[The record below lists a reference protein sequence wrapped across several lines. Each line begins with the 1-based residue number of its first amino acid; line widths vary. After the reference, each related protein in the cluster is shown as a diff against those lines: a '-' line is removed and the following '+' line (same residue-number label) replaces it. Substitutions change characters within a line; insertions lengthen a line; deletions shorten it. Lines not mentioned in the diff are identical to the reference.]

1 MADSANDKTQ
11 RSAADKERS
20 RQLSRP
26 VSGKEAAK
34 ATGQGSRTQGNRSTS
49 GAGDQGRRT
58 NDPHGQRSSARS
70 GRGPAS
76 SRGGRRAGP
85 SPARRAP
92 ARRPPARGRRSRT
105 RLFTWGAIALV
116 LVVVGVIVGIS
127 QTSSTS
133 SKGIFYPPKPV
144 PATVLHEIT
153 HVPTSAYNAAG
164 TGIPGLVYPP
174 TVKKGQ
180 KPLVIDGKP
189 GIFVMLGEFCPFC
202 AAERWA
208 IITSLSR
215 FGTFT
220 GLKTMQSSPVD
231 VYPKTQTF
239 TFKTATYTSPYIA
252 AKLLEVYGEDKATGS
267 HPVINKPTKQEVALI
282 KKYDVGGTTRSGT
295 IPFSDWGNKVIFSG
309 ASYNPNPLQGL
320 SRTTIAASLK
330 DPKNPVT
337 KLILG
342 SSNYMSAAV
351 CSIDGG
357 KPGAVCSSAGV
368 KAAAKALG
376 LTV

>member
-34 ATGQGSRTQGNRSTS
+34 TTGKSTRSQSSRSTS
-49 GAGDQGRRT
+49 AGGGQARRT
-58 NDPHGQRSSARS
+58 KEPQDQRARS
-70 GRGPAS
+70 GRGTTSGQA
-76 SRGGRRAGP
+76 GRRAG
-85 SPARRAP
+85 SSAARRAP
-92 ARRPPARGRRSRT
+92 ARRPPARGGRSRT
-105 RLFTWGAIALV
+105 RLYTWGAIAIV
-116 LVVVGVIVGIS
+116 LVVVGVLVGIS
-127 QTSSTS
+127 QTSSTTT
-133 SKGIFYPPKPV
+133 KGVHYQSKPV
-144 PATVLHEIT
+144 SATVLHEIT
-153 HVPTSAYNAAG
+153 HVPASAYNAVG
-164 TGIPGLVYPP
+164 TGISGLVYPP

-180 KPLVIDGKP
+180 KPLTFDGKP
-189 GIFVMLGEFCPFC
+189 GIFAMLGEFCPYC

-215 FGTFT
+215 FGTFS
-220 GLKTMQSSPVD
+220 GLKTMQSSPID

-239 TFKTATYTSPYIA
+239 TFKTATYTSPYVA
-252 AKLLEVYGEDKATGS
+252 AKLVEVYGQDKATGT

-342 SSNYMSAAV
+342 TSNYMSAAV

-357 KPGAVCSSAGV
+357 KPGAVCTSAGV

>member
-1 MADSANDKTQ
+1 MADSANDKPQ

-34 ATGQGSRTQGNRSTS
+34 TAGQSSRPQSPRSAPSTG
-49 GAGDQGRRT
+49 AQGRRT
-58 NDPHGQRSSARS
+58 KVPQDQRARS
-70 GRGPAS
+70 GRGTTAGPA
-76 SRGGRRAGP
+76 GRRAGA
-85 SPARRAP
+85 SAARRAP
-92 ARRPPARGRRSRT
+92 TRRPPARGRSRA
-105 RLFTWGAIALV
+105 RLYTWSAIALV
-116 LVVVGVIVGIS
+116 LVIVGVVVGLS
-127 QTSSTS
+127 QTSSTTT
-133 SKGIFYPPKPV
+133 KGIYYPPEPV
-144 PATVLHEIT
+144 SATVLHEIT
-153 HVPTSAYNAAG
+153 HVPPSAYNAVG

-180 KPLVIDGKP
+180 KLLTFDGKP
-189 GIFVMLGEFCPFC
+189 GVFAMLGEFCPYC

-215 FGTFT
+215 FGTFS
-220 GLKTMQSSPVD
+220 GLKTMQSSPID

-239 TFKTATYTSPYIA
+239 TFRTATYTSPYVS
-252 AKLLEVYGEDKATGS
+252 AKLVEVYGQDKATGT
-267 HPVINKPTKQEVALI
+267 HPVINRPTKQEDALI
-282 KKYDVGGTTRSGT
+282 RRYDVGGTTRSGT
-295 IPFSDWGNKVIFSG
+295 IPFSDWGNKVVFSG
-309 ASYNPNPLQGL
+309 ASFNPNPLQGL
-320 SRTTIAASLK
+320 SRTTIAASLRN
-330 DPKNPVT
+330 PKNPVT

-342 SSNYMSAAV
+342 ASNYMSAAV

-357 KPGAVCSSAGV
+357 KPGAVCTSSGV

>member
-1 MADSANDKTQ
+1 MADSANDKPQ

-34 ATGQGSRTQGNRSTS
+34 AVGQGSRPQGPRSTP
-49 GAGDQGRRT
+49 GAGGQGRRT
-58 NDPHGQRSSARS
+58 KEPQDQRARA
-70 GRGPAS
+70 GRGPAPS
-76 SRGGRRAGP
+76 QAKRRAGP
-85 SPARRAP
+85 AAARRGP
-92 ARRPPARGRRSRT
+92 ARRPPARGGRSRT

-116 LVVVGVIVGIS
+116 LVVVGVLVGLS
-127 QTSSTS
+127 QTSSTTT
-133 SKGIFYPPKPV
+133 KGVYYPPEPV
-144 PATVLHEIT
+144 STTVLHEIT
-153 HVPTSAYNAAG
+153 HVPTSVYNAVG

-180 KPLVIDGKP
+180 KPLTFDGKP
-189 GIFVMLGEFCPFC
+189 GVFYMGGEFCPFC

-215 FGTFT
+215 FGTFS
-220 GLKTMQSSPVD
+220 GLKTMQSSPID

-239 TFKTATYTSPYIA
+239 TFRTTRYTSPYVS
-252 AKLLEVYGEDKATGS
+252 AKLVEVYGQDKATGT
-267 HPVINKPTKQEVALI
+267 HPVINKPTNQEDALI

-295 IPFSDWGNKVIFSG
+295 IPFSDWGNKVVFSG

-330 DPKNPVT
+330 NPKNPVT
-337 KLILG
+337 KLVLG
-342 SSNYMSAAV
+342 ASNYMSAAV

-357 KPGAVCSSAGV
+357 KPGAVCTSAGV
-368 KAAAKALG
+368 KAATKALG
-376 LTV
+376 LAG

>member
-26 VSGKEAAK
+26 VGGKEATK
-34 ATGQGSRTQGNRSTS
+34 AAGRGTRSQGSRSTS
-49 GAGDQGRRT
+49 AGGDRARPTKEPQDQRARAGRSPASGGAGRRT
-58 NDPHGQRSSARS
+58 
-70 GRGPAS
+70 
-76 SRGGRRAGP
+76 GP
-85 SPARRAP
+85 SAARRAP

-105 RLFTWGAIALV
+105 RLFTWGAIVLV
-116 LVVVGVIVGIS
+116 LVVVGVIVGVS

-133 SKGIFYPPKPV
+133 SKGVFYPPKPV
-144 PATVLHEIT
+144 SATVLHEIT

-164 TGIPGLVYPP
+164 TGISGLVYPP

-189 GIFVMLGEFCPFC
+189 GIFAMLGEFCPYC

-215 FGTFT
+215 FGTFS

-239 TFKTATYTSPYIA
+239 TFRTAKYTSPYVA
-252 AKLLEVYGEDKATGS
+252 ATLLEVYGQDKATGT

-282 KKYDVGGTTRSGT
+282 KRYDVGGTTRSGT

-342 SSNYMSAAV
+342 ASNYMSAAV

-357 KPGAVCSSAGV
+357 KPGAVCASAGV

-376 LTV
+376 LSA